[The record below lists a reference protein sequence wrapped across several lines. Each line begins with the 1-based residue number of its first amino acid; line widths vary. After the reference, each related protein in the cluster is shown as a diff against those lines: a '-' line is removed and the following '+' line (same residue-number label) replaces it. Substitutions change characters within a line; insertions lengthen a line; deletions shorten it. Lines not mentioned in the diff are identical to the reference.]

1 MPIYKVRMTGFG
13 VSSQETKID
22 SDIGLTSEENN
33 G

>member
-1 MPIYKVRMTGFG
+1 MPVYKVRMTDFG

-22 SDIGLTSEENN
+22 SDIGPVSEENS